1 MIPYDVIPLDER
13 YRDRLYCGDEFDADR
28 RMRAALQLAELAAVN
43 LESLTNDLED
53 DGADATN
60 H

>member
-1 MIPYDVIPLDER
+1 MLSWDVVPLDER
-13 YRDRLYCGDEFDADR
+13 YRDRQCCGDEFDTDR

-43 LESLTNDLED
+43 LDSLSNDMED

>member
-1 MIPYDVIPLDER
+1 MTVYDLLLLDER
-13 YRDRLYCGDEFDADR
+13 FRDRLYCGDEFAADR
-28 RMRAALQLAELAAVN
+28 SMRAALQLAELAAVN
-43 LESLTNDLED
+43 LDSLSNDMED